1 MGRGLIIRVR
11 VCVVKRERLITVLG
25 VGFIG
30 DGSWWVRFY
39 RGQVGVS
46 LHGGGFEISIK
57 ICYLINKQ

>member
-1 MGRGLIIRVR
+1 MCG
-11 VCVVKRERLITVLG
+11 KERAFITVLR
-25 VGFIG
+25 VGFIR